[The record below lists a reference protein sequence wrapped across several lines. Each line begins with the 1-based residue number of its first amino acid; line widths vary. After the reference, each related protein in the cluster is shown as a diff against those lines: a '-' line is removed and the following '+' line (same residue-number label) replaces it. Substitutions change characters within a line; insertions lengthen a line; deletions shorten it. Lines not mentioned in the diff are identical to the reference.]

1 MKQRFVAGITGFP
14 VRGMGKVML
23 PDAALACH
31 QGLLTDDT
39 AALAGKASLD
49 LADVDQVIKL
59 IETK

>member
-1 MKQRFVAGITGFP
+1 
-14 VRGMGKVML
+14 ML
-23 PDAALACH
+23 PDVALTCD

-39 AALAGKASLD
+39 AALAGEASLD